1 MKTYYYDQVAKVK
14 EIIQGLATWKKKND
28 LVELATLKKTLYP
41 VIQDKIRKAYVALDD
56 RYSDQNYYG
65 AEGDISLRDLNKL
78 LIKFKGDDKS
88 FRIQLNNTIDQIKD
102 IVPAWGNERKCVF
115 TKLYECI
122 EIELATVT
130 DTPLESIEGQFE
142 EFHYKKFKKYVEE
155 HGIPHPDHQY
165 KTWRRIH
172 LCASSVI
179 WKTITIAAFE
189 RLAKVAFLDECRR
202 RNLDVTLAEKLLEGD
217 K

>member
-14 EIIQGLATWKKKND
+14 EIVHGLATGKKKND

-78 LIKFKGDDKS
+78 LIKFEGDDKG
-88 FRIQLNNTIDQIKD
+88 FRVRLNSTIDQIKD

-122 EIELATVT
+122 EIELATMT
-130 DTPLESIEGQFE
+130 EMQIEYLERMFDERYFMQFKA
-142 EFHYKKFKKYVEE
+142 YTRKNN
-155 HGIPHPDHQY
+155 IPHPDHYY
-165 KTWRRIH
+165 KIWRRIH
-172 LCASSVI
+172 LCASSTV
-179 WKTITIAAFE
+179 WKTVTIAAFR

-202 RNLDVTLAEKLLEGD
+202 RKLDIVLAEKLLEGD